1 MLPVCSMS
9 DNYNYEIMKWGRI
22 SALWVREGW
31 KALLGGSAASGASD
45 SFRMRLS
52 FQSDPVLLTPQLAV
66 NKVVSELLTVRLAQL
81 ASVKRQFPGD

>member
-1 MLPVCSMS
+1 MS
-9 DNYNYEIMKWGRI
+9 IWAVLGAGFLYVSFTWDKTPPPWGRI

-52 FQSDPVLLTPQLAV
+52 FQSDPEERWGGHVLLLGEKIMETM
-66 NKVVSELLTVRLAQL
+66 N
-81 ASVKRQFPGD
+81 GG